1 MVIAAGPF
9 VPNTDYLRLIVPVI
23 SQHDEQLERID
34 AQTIRISKKGGKLLV
49 HTDAPGGFDT
59 LSHERTF
66 NLVPGF
72 ECLPLAVT
80 PEPGKWLRVE
90 FSSEV

>member
-1 MVIAAGPF
+1 MVIAAGPLVSNADF
-9 VPNTDYLRLIVPVI
+9 PRLIVPVI

-34 AQTIRISKKGGKLLV
+34 AQTIRISKKSGKLLV
-49 HTDAPGGFDT
+49 HTDAPGGFET
-59 LSHERTF
+59 LSNERTF
-66 NLVPGF
+66 NRVPGF

-80 PEPGKWLRVE
+80 PQPGKWLRVE